1 MRDLLYKSRST
12 KKSSEAEG
20 NEYLLGARCDAA
32 EREHVV
38 SCAGGRPMTTAIEV
52 RTAEEVTEAAT
63 KTAVAR
69 WSRPAS
75 LVPRRTGKR
84 RPDAWGDRAGGALRW
99 AWVGMEA
106 EGTWNDHVTLRQIKS
121 TKMIILQRHWEA
133 LRSIPNHYKRS
144 QYSRLTTPLVLN

>member
-1 MRDLLYKSRST
+1 MV
-12 KKSSEAEG
+12 EA
-20 NEYLLGARCDAA
+20 
-32 EREHVV
+32 V
-38 SCAGGRPMTTAIEV
+38 EV
-52 RTAEEVTEAAT
+52 RTEEVTEAAA

-106 EGTWNDHVTLRQIKS
+106 EGTCNDHITLRQIKS
-121 TKMIILQRHWEA
+121 TKIIILKRHWET
-133 LRSIPNHYKRS
+133 LRSISTTIKGLNKKIV
-144 QYSRLTTPLVLN
+144 RLFL

>member
-1 MRDLLYKSRST
+1 MV
-12 KKSSEAEG
+12 EAAKVRTE
-20 NEYLLGARCDAA
+20 
-32 EREHVV
+32 
-38 SCAGGRPMTTAIEV
+38 EV
-52 RTAEEVTEAAT
+52 DEVTAEEVTEAAT

-133 LRSIPNHYKRS
+133 LRSIPTHCKRS
-144 QYSRLTTPLVLN
+144 LIHKSYFKSG